1 MCLII
6 KKPPGR
12 RISTDFLENA
22 HLRNNHGWGFF
33 FVEGDRPVWQRGMQL
48 DELLEANRRLPDDAE
63 VYVHLRQATYGDVVE
78 DMAHPFVVRPGL
90 LLMHN
95 GSLHSLAPD
104 DASCSDTYE
113 LARLL
118 SDLTDGLSAGD
129 AARLLRSEGFAR
141 LTAPLIHGSMIVL
154 LDGEG
159 AVCLGRAWHRVG
171 AHEWDDAMCGMEV
184 SNTHAWAAKNAA
196 SPATP
201 APVAAPEIPPVP
213 LTGRPRSRPVRPA
226 RAKPRLQPA

>member
-22 HLRNNHGWGFF
+22 HLKNNHGWGLF
-33 FVEGDRPVWQRGMQL
+33 FVEGGTPVRQRGMQL
-48 DELLEANRRLPDDAE
+48 DRLLEANRHLPDDAE

-78 DMAHPFVVRPGL
+78 GMAHPFMVRPGL

-104 DASCSDTYE
+104 DTTRSDTFE

-118 SDLTDGLSAGD
+118 SDMTDGLSSEAT
-129 AARLLRSEGFAR
+129 ARLLRSEGFAR

-154 LDGEG
+154 LDREG
-159 AVCLGRAWHRVG
+159 AVCLGRSWHRLG
-171 AHEWDDAMCGMEV
+171 ADEWDDAMCGMEV
-184 SNTHAWAAKNAA
+184 SNTHAWAPRSAA
-196 SPATP
+196 APIAP
-201 APVAAPEIPPVP
+201 VPVAAPEAAHVTAP
-213 LTGRPRSRPVRPA
+213 GPRLRPA
-226 RAKPRLQPA
+226 RPARSKPRFQPA